1 MNYINNDEKKIY
13 AIFTYLK
20 AYEKNVQDL
29 QINRIYNAKKEGYLI
44 NLKDYEFIKRIICY
58 DDLLK
63 ISEKYQLVQKFNDLE
78 NLDILSKLK
87 EIKPIIVNNTEELIK
102 LIKEKNEYILI
113 DKNILDIIQIHQH
126 KIYKF
131 NDKYFILELTIGEKS
146 VKFYNNKY
154 ILNEDSYNIC
164 NKNKTLTKIS
174 KAMIEYYTFEKMI
187 KKNPKEIKEKERV
200 YLVNK
205 NDIDEWKE
213 SINYENIKNNLL
225 KDNYTFKYLEYE
237 INNQLLNFY
246 KDKKAHVKS
255 IKPLNFKSIKELED
269 YIKENSLVIVNNNF
283 YDLIIKEEGKE
294 EKLQNINLTAINDL
308 ITIYIGKKE
317 MKFRLNSN
325 ILYSVKE
332 SYIRII
338 FKIYYFQEELNNN
351 IKKPIDENK
360 KIKIG
365 LIQKDWINQFKSHLD
380 YNYLKVLIN
389 TCEQIKE
396 YNYSSLSDDKIDN
409 LINNILKGYKDS
421 LDKEHRIEQLN
432 FGKDKHLI
440 LREKKIDKPKSKTL
454 KYYNDFEIASSDIIG
469 PLQILFNNYSSS
481 FSNIKNC
488 IIGNNTILI
497 LLQDSKGND
506 YYEIGKIKNNIFNVE
521 YLLDFNPKI
530 EFKKLSSILYE
541 SDFEDFVSNIY
552 NNNNLNNSFPINVNL
567 ECFSYKINDKP
578 NNEKN
583 NNNKSKD
590 KDNDLIEKMKN
601 TLLSIYLFEK
611 KLNNNLEKS
620 NDKNSDKKNLYF
632 YKDCYLIN
640 SKFLS
645 KFKILF
651 LYEFIFQQI
660 NSQSNYIPGIE
671 KNIIDNFF
679 QLKYDCY
686 SSLLNDKNNISNICE
701 IFDKNEKLNQ
711 KEIKIKN
718 NEFSFYEEFSII
730 NEEIYL
736 LLNEFAKI
744 NNKKIEANKIFIII
758 NNGKIIF
765 KHSNSKLKYILA
777 YQKNENNSFETEMIF
792 HFKGDNF
799 LDDYFLKLNEQR
811 LDDIFPDKLIDLI
824 YNEKDQIIGNI
835 HLLKYYQNE
844 SQEKEY
850 NYKKYLEI
858 LIQFYIENKKFMD
871 SVGTKIEEIGGINE
885 KDILLLNKL
894 WIEEFKY
901 IFEYELIYNILNSN
915 SKILLSYDDINIK
928 TDQISNKI
936 SDYLKLY
943 LNNLNEEVIYEKLS
957 NKNLFEVNSY
967 KCSFESTKNYY
978 HFYPEFLILQQ
989 TFLDLLITHKLIS
1002 DENRDKNKIKYL
1014 FGDNQILLCVNI
1026 KDGEIIKIG
1035 NINEFNIFNT
1045 KIIISSDKNVQTIL
1059 KLYKNKGMNYIRDLM
1074 NQNKVEYA
1082 KDIKCLN
1089 IKKIINEKEIKI
1101 SNVNSISNI
1110 LWTFLIM
1117 SINQYKL
1124 WNLKNI
1130 LNENIDINQKFEEV
1144 LLIDLSF
1151 LFQFKYDKIQDMI
1164 LKNKT
1169 IISKLKK
1176 YFSYTEEDLLNI
1188 IFNDLDLNILNEI
1201 DQNLK
1206 HIDMNNIDDKN
1217 FIKKPEKVILSKEK
1231 KINIYNHF
1239 IIANINIMKILIKN
1253 LNIKTKFDMIKYLSY
1268 NGKMFIILDYENQYS
1283 LLSGSIINDENIFK
1297 LEYIFDFKSKQY
1309 LKNEI
1314 KEIILNYN
1322 NYIKELNNK
1331 NIYQNDYI
1339 FPLYNKEN
1347 NKKVGLCYKYDE
1359 NIKNNNYSDLSIN
1372 KKLFNIIYLYINNK
1386 IVKEKLKNK
1395 KITQFTHD
1403 IYCLVNSNWLNNY
1416 KSFYNYDKIEEEINS
1431 NKNIQNIINKN
1442 LNEEKKNISK
1452 VIYLIIKQLNPNT
1465 KNQVSQ
1471 ENHNQ
1476 NQNDI
1481 YPKSKQIQYNS
1492 QQVNQFM
1499 IYDKFEIL
1507 NRSLA
1512 KKLIGKDIN
1521 LEKLYVECCLMN
1533 NYIIINFPNKTNE
1546 NKFLSMIGEYKK
1558 CVVIKYALIYED
1570 EEKRKT
1576 HLQSVLNNL
1585 NNYLNNVQFYENNA
1599 PITDEKFNILGTII
1613 LIKDFNIRNNFDSCP
1628 HIGLTNIGATC
1639 YMNSTLQ
1646 CFCHIE
1652 KFLNFFK
1659 CSSQVLNNQKDNL
1672 TSSFKLLID
1681 NLWPNDYDPTVK
1693 YYAPEEFK
1701 NKISKMNDLFAGIA
1715 ANDSKDLVNFI
1726 IMTLHEELN
1735 KAEKIQE
1742 NNNYIPNIDQ
1752 TNKISIFQN
1761 FTQDFTK
1768 RNISIISDLFYAIN
1782 CNITK
1787 CGLCNTEIYNFQ
1799 IYFFLIFPLEEV
1811 RKFKNEC
1818 NNYNQFNQFN
1828 PFNFQNNFIN
1838 NNEVNMTDCFNY
1850 NQKVNFMTG
1859 ENSMYCNRCRTN
1871 CDCRMWTYL
1880 VTGPEI
1886 LIIILN
1892 RGKGIEFNIK
1902 IYFEENL
1909 DLSNYIEYKNTGCNY
1924 KLIGVIT
1931 HIGESSMS
1939 GHFIAY
1945 CRDPIN
1951 NDWYKYNDAIVNKV
1965 ENFQNEVINFAM
1977 PYLLFYQKVNS

>member
-1 MNYINNDEKKIY
+1 MFIY
-13 AIFTYLK
+13 F
-20 AYEKNVQDL
+20 N
-29 QINRIYNAKKEGYLI
+29 
-44 NLKDYEFIKRIICY
+44 F
-58 DDLLK
+58 DD
-63 ISEKYQLVQKFNDLE
+63 N
-78 NLDILSKLK
+78 
-87 EIKPIIVNNTEELIK
+87 
-102 LIKEKNEYILI
+102 
-113 DKNILDIIQIHQH
+113 
-126 KIYKF
+126 
-131 NDKYFILELTIGEKS
+131 
-146 VKFYNNKY
+146 
-154 ILNEDSYNIC
+154 
-164 NKNKTLTKIS
+164 
-174 KAMIEYYTFEKMI
+174 
-187 KKNPKEIKEKERV
+187 
-200 YLVNK
+200 
-205 NDIDEWKE
+205 
-213 SINYENIKNNLL
+213 
-225 KDNYTFKYLEYE
+225 
-237 INNQLLNFY
+237 
-246 KDKKAHVKS
+246 
-255 IKPLNFKSIKELED
+255 
-269 YIKENSLVIVNNNF
+269 
-283 YDLIIKEEGKE
+283 
-294 EKLQNINLTAINDL
+294 
-308 ITIYIGKKE
+308 
-317 MKFRLNSN
+317 
-325 ILYSVKE
+325 
-332 SYIRII
+332 
-338 FKIYYFQEELNNN
+338 
-351 IKKPIDENK
+351 
-360 KIKIG
+360 
-365 LIQKDWINQFKSHLD
+365 
-380 YNYLKVLIN
+380 
-389 TCEQIKE
+389 
-396 YNYSSLSDDKIDN
+396 
-409 LINNILKGYKDS
+409 
-421 LDKEHRIEQLN
+421 
-432 FGKDKHLI
+432 
-440 LREKKIDKPKSKTL
+440 
-454 KYYNDFEIASSDIIG
+454 
-469 PLQILFNNYSSS
+469 
-481 FSNIKNC
+481 
-488 IIGNNTILI
+488 
-497 LLQDSKGND
+497 
-506 YYEIGKIKNNIFNVE
+506 
-521 YLLDFNPKI
+521 
-530 EFKKLSSILYE
+530 
-541 SDFEDFVSNIY
+541 
-552 NNNNLNNSFPINVNL
+552 
-567 ECFSYKINDKP
+567 
-578 NNEKN
+578 
-583 NNNKSKD
+583 
-590 KDNDLIEKMKN
+590 
-601 TLLSIYLFEK
+601 
-611 KLNNNLEKS
+611 
-620 NDKNSDKKNLYF
+620 
-632 YKDCYLIN
+632 
-640 SKFLS
+640 
-645 KFKILF
+645 
-651 LYEFIFQQI
+651 
-660 NSQSNYIPGIE
+660 
-671 KNIIDNFF
+671 
-679 QLKYDCY
+679 
-686 SSLLNDKNNISNICE
+686 
-701 IFDKNEKLNQ
+701 
-711 KEIKIKN
+711 
-718 NEFSFYEEFSII
+718 
-730 NEEIYL
+730 
-736 LLNEFAKI
+736 
-744 NNKKIEANKIFIII
+744 
-758 NNGKIIF
+758 
-765 KHSNSKLKYILA
+765 
-777 YQKNENNSFETEMIF
+777 
-792 HFKGDNF
+792 
-799 LDDYFLKLNEQR
+799 YFLKLNEQR

-835 HLLKYYQNE
+835 LLLKYYQNE
-844 SQEKEY
+844 PQEKEY

-858 LIQFYIENKKFMD
+858 LIQFYIENKEFMD
-871 SVGTKIEEIGGINE
+871 LVGAKIEEIGGANE
-885 KDILLLNKL
+885 KEFFFLDKH
-894 WIEEFKY
+894 WIDEFNY
-901 IFEYELIYNILNSN
+901 IFEYEEIYKILDSN
-915 SKILLSYDDINIK
+915 KKILLNNDEMKIK
-928 TDQISNKI
+928 IEQISNQI
-936 SDYLKLY
+936 SNDIKSYI
-943 LNNLNEEVIYEKLS
+943 NNLKEEIIYEKL
-957 NKNLFEVNSY
+957 NNQHFYEMNNY
-967 KCSFESTKNYY
+967 KCTFEKNC
-978 HFYPEFLILQQ
+978 FNFFSKCVILQQ
-989 TFLDLLITHKLIS
+989 KFLNLLREKKLYS
-1002 DENRDKNKIKYL
+1002 DEKIDKFGIKYL
-1014 FGDNQILLCVNI
+1014 YGDNKIFLCVKI
-1026 KDGEIIKIG
+1026 KNEQIIDIG
-1035 NINEFNIFNT
+1035 IINEYNIFNSE
-1045 KIIISSDKNVQTIL
+1045 IIISSDKNVQTIFEIC
-1059 KLYKNKGMNYIRDLM
+1059 KTKGMNYIRNLM
-1074 NQNKVEYA
+1074 TQNKISNANNV
-1082 KDIKCLN
+1082 KFIKV
-1089 IKKIINEKEIKI
+1089 KEIINEKEIKI
-1101 SNVNSISNI
+1101 PNIKSISNI
-1110 LWTFLIM
+1110 IKTLLIIF
-1117 SINQYKL
+1117 INQYKL
-1124 WNLKNI
+1124 RNLNNI
-1130 LNENIDINQKFEEV
+1130 LNENVDINQKFEEV
-1144 LLIDLSF
+1144 LLINLSF
-1151 LFQFKYDKIQDMI
+1151 LYQFEYDKIKNTI
-1164 LKNKT
+1164 IKNKN

-1176 YFSYTEEDLLNI
+1176 YSSYTEEDLLNM
-1188 IFNDLDLNILNEI
+1188 IFKDLDLNILNEI
-1201 DQNLK
+1201 DKNLK
-1206 HIDMNNIDDKN
+1206 QFDINSIDSNN
-1217 FIKKPEKVILSKEK
+1217 FFAKPENIILSKDK
-1231 KINIYNHF
+1231 NINIYNYF
-1239 IIANINIMKILIKN
+1239 IIANVSIIKILIKN
-1253 LNIKTKFDMIKYLSY
+1253 LNIKTKLDMIKYLSY
-1268 NGKMFIILDYENQYS
+1268 NGKMFIMLDYENQYS

-1297 LEYIFDFKSKQY
+1297 LEYIFDFKNKQY
-1309 LKNEI
+1309 LKNGI

-1322 NYIKELNNK
+1322 NYIKELINN
-1331 NIYQNDYI
+1331 NTYQNNYI
-1339 FPLYNKEN
+1339 FPLYIKEN
-1347 NKKVGLCYKYDE
+1347 NKKVGLCYKYDD

-1386 IVKEKLKNK
+1386 IVKEKLKDK
-1395 KITQFTHD
+1395 KITQFTPD

-1416 KSFYNYDKIEEEINS
+1416 KSFYNYNKIEEEIKS
-1431 NKNIQNIINKN
+1431 NKNIQNNINKN
-1442 LNEEKKNISK
+1442 LNGEKKNISK
-1452 VIYLIIKQLNPNT
+1452 VIYLIIKELNPNT

-1499 IYDKFEIL
+1499 IYDKFELL

-1521 LEKLYVECCLMN
+1521 LEKFYVECYLIN
-1533 NYIIINFPNKTNE
+1533 NYIIINFPNKTKE

-1652 KFLNFFK
+1652 KFVNFFK